1 VRVSF
6 FSVDVLVAMAVR
18 TTGRPMTVSDV
29 VEEHETNK
37 VRSETKGTDDKNKL
51 GLWYLLRLNNPLN
64 RFEEDRETQGNQENA
79 VDESP

>member
-51 GLWYLLRLNNPLN
+51 GL
-64 RFEEDRETQGNQENA
+64 
-79 VDESP
+79 